1 MNQLSTLTGPA
12 IQTGSVM
19 IRTTGWFSQ
28 DTLIGI
34 SGTGF
39 RTIEA
44 AQAVNQSIVQTIS
57 GSIDDLV
64 LFYYYKIQKYQSLRS
79 KN

>member
-1 MNQLSTLTGPA
+1 MTQLSTLTGLA
-12 IQTGSVM
+12 IQTGSVI
-19 IRTTGWFSQ
+19 IRTTGWSSQ

-39 RTIEA
+39 RSIEA
-44 AQAVNQSIVQTIS
+44 AQALNQSIVQAIS

-64 LFYYYKIQKYQSLRS
+64 LFYYLKIPKFKEQEL
-79 KN
+79 N